1 MERQEGRVG
10 IAPTAPT
17 VFMPMKSDSP
27 RSRVEFWDGVRAE
40 IPHFLH
46 FIENYEIPED
56 LQESRF
62 GVKAFQHPDLV
73 EILKEMTHENRL
85 MALMEIIVIP
95 ENGSWKGTLEELE
108 TALFEDSTFKRQIEK
123 LLYYPTALLTYIRRL
138 QKAMPE
144 RVRSFQS
151 SGKRGWELS

>member
-1 MERQEGRVG
+1 M
-10 IAPTAPT
+10 
-17 VFMPMKSDSP
+17 
-27 RSRVEFWDGVRAE
+27 EFWDGVRAE

-56 LQESRF
+56 LRESRF
-62 GVKAFQHPDLV
+62 GIEAYQHPDLV

-144 RVRSFQS
+144 RVRAYKSNN
-151 SGKRGWELS
+151 KRGWELS

>member
-1 MERQEGRVG
+1 MERQEGGVG

-27 RSRVEFWDGVRAE
+27 KSRVEFWDGVRAE
-40 IPHFLH
+40 IPSFLH

-56 LQESRF
+56 LRESRF
-62 GVKAFQHPDLV
+62 GVKAYQHPELV

-138 QKAMPE
+138 QKSMPE
-144 RVRSFQS
+144 RVKHIKAN
-151 SGKRGWELS
+151 GKNQWELQ

>member
-62 GVKAFQHPDLV
+62 GVKAFQHPELV

-144 RVRSFQS
+144 RVRAYKSNN
-151 SGKRGWELS
+151 KRGWELS